1 MTDHNNVKCALPPTR
16 EHPSRACTP
25 RGFTAQFDSYQ
36 GSKNAMRVS
45 DHWNVTDSNRIN
57 MEDGKPINNRWIIG
71 FWDDAKKMYRKHSEY
86 SLFTPSRTLKEKI
99 AIVDELSNK
108 IYAGNPFAVLQ
119 LDNFKHQL
127 QGDSSA
133 D

>member
-1 MTDHNNVKCALPPTR
+1 
-16 EHPSRACTP
+16 
-25 RGFTAQFDSYQ
+25 
-36 GSKNAMRVS
+36 
-45 DHWNVTDSNRIN
+45 
-57 MEDGKPINNRWIIG
+57 
-71 FWDDAKKMYRKHSEY
+71 MYSKHSEY

-99 AIVDELSNK
+99 AIVDELSTK